1 MKSIITLLLCCGI
14 FYQLS
19 AQNAAVIPHHSVDQM
34 VQTLY
39 QVISGPAGPR
49 DWGKFRSLF
58 HPDAYMGVIRPDSSG
73 RFALRKITPAEYV
86 QRNSEVF
93 LKSDFFEKEL
103 HRQTLSY
110 GNMTQVY
117 SSYEL
122 EMRTDKGL
130 VSRRGV
136 NSIQLLRENDRWQI
150 MSITWQEET
159 PDLPVLSGDVTKIV
173 IVRHA
178 EKAGDGTDNPSLTEA
193 GQERALRLNRLLA
206 DMKIDKLYSTKYKR
220 NVLTLMPL
228 SKSKGLNIDIY
239 EAHDKEFS
247 SWVLKENQ
255 GKNIVICGHSNTV
268 PVLVNAWLGKEQ
280 FAQLPDEEYGKIW
293 ILTFQN
299 NELTDCSVFN
309 Y

>member
-1 MKSIITLLLCCGI
+1 MKSIIAFLLCCSFGC
-14 FYQLS
+14 QLS
-19 AQNAAVIPHHSVDQM
+19 AQNTADAPNQSVDQM

-49 DWGKFRSLF
+49 DWDKFRSLF
-58 HPDAYMGVIRPDSSG
+58 HPDAYMGVIRQDSLG
-73 RFALRKITPAEYV
+73 RSSLRKITPAEYV

-93 LKSDFFEKEL
+93 LKNDFFEKEL
-103 HRQTLSY
+103 HRQTLAY
-110 GNMTQVY
+110 GHMTQVY

-150 MSITWQEET
+150 MSLTWQEET
-159 PDLPVLSGDVTKIV
+159 PELPVLSGDVTKIV

-178 EKAGDGTDNPSLTEA
+178 EKANDGSDNPSLTEA
-193 GQERALRLNRLLA
+193 GQERALRLSRLLG
-206 DMKIDKLYSTKYKR
+206 DMQVDKLYSTKYKR

-228 SKSKGLNIDIY
+228 SKLKGLNIDIY
-239 EAHDKEFS
+239 EAHDKDFS
-247 SWVLKENQ
+247 SWVLKENA

-280 FAQLPDEEYGKIW
+280 FAQLPDEEYSKIW
-293 ILTFQN
+293 ILSFQN
-299 NELTDCSVFN
+299 NKLIDCSVFN

>member
-1 MKSIITLLLCCGI
+1 MKTVIVLMLCCSVLL
-14 FYQLS
+14 QLP
-19 AQNAAVIPHHSVDQM
+19 AQNTADAPHPSVDHI

-49 DWGKFRSLF
+49 DWDKFRSLF
-58 HPDAYMGVIRPDSSG
+58 HPDAYMGVVRADSTG
-73 RFALRKITPAEYV
+73 RASLRKITPAEYI

-93 LKSDFFEKEL
+93 MKNDFFEKEL
-103 HRQTLSY
+103 HRQTLEY

-159 PDLPVLSGDVTKIV
+159 PELPVLSGDITKIV

-178 EKAGDGTDNPSLTEA
+178 EKTNDGTDNPSLTEA
-193 GQERALRLNRLLA
+193 GQERALRLSRLLA

-228 SKSKGLNIDIY
+228 SKLKGLNIDIY
-239 EAHDKEFS
+239 EAHDKAFA
-247 SWVLKENQ
+247 SWVLKENP
-255 GKNIVICGHSNTV
+255 GKNIVISGHSNTV

-280 FAQLPDEEYGKIW
+280 FAQLADEEYSKIW
-293 ILTFQN
+293 VLTFQN
-299 NELTDCSVFN
+299 SKLIDCSVLN

>member
-1 MKSIITLLLCCGI
+1 MKSTIVLLLSCSCL
-14 FYQLS
+14 FRLS
-19 AQNAAVIPHHSVDQM
+19 AQNAAEAPQHSVDHI

-49 DWGKFRSLF
+49 DWDKFRSLF
-58 HPDAYMGVIRPDSSG
+58 HTDAYMGVIRPDSLG
-73 RFALRKITPAEYV
+73 RASLRKITPAEYV

-93 LKSDFFEKEL
+93 LKNDFFEKEL

-159 PDLPVLSGDVTKIV
+159 PELPVLSGDVTKIV

-178 EKAGDGTDNPSLTEA
+178 EKASDGSDNPSLTEA
-193 GQERALRLNRLLA
+193 GQERALRLSRLLA

-228 SKSKGLNIDIY
+228 SKLKGLNIDIY
-239 EAHDKEFS
+239 EAHDKDFS
-247 SWVLKENQ
+247 SWVLKENP

-280 FAQLPDEEYGKIW
+280 FAQLPDEEYSKIW

-299 NELTDCSVFN
+299 NHLTDCSVFN
-309 Y
+309 F

>member
-1 MKSIITLLLCCGI
+1 MTILALLCCS
-14 FYQLS
+14 FLHQLP
-19 AQNAAVIPHHSVDQM
+19 AQNAANAPQHSVDNM
-34 VQTLY
+34 MQTLY
-39 QVISGPAGPR
+39 EVISGPAGPR
-49 DWGKFRSLF
+49 DWDKFRSLF
-58 HPDAYMGVIRPDSSG
+58 HPDAYMGVVRTDSTG
-73 RFALRKITPAEYV
+73 RASLRKITPAEYI

-93 LKSDFFEKEL
+93 LKNDFFEKEL
-103 HRQTLSY
+103 HRQTLEY

-130 VSRRGV
+130 VTRRGV
-136 NSIQLLRENDRWQI
+136 NSVQLLRENDRWQI
-150 MSITWQEET
+150 MSLTWQEET
-159 PDLPVLSGDVTKIV
+159 PELPVLSGSVTKIV
-173 IVRHA
+173 LVRHA
-178 EKAGDGTDNPSLTEA
+178 EKVLDGSEDPSLTEA
-193 GQERALRLNRLLA
+193 GQQRAERLKRFLA

-239 EAHDKEFS
+239 EAHDKAFAP
-247 SWVLKENQ
+247 WVLKENS
-255 GKNIVICGHSNTV
+255 GKNIVISGHSNTV
-268 PVLVNAWLGKEQ
+268 PVLVNSWLGKEQ

-299 NELTDCSVFN
+299 NKLIDCSVFN